1 LTFIYIINKM
11 NETENITMNL
21 EPEVTTDSAD
31 KVSQSKIES
40 KNVSVKLLS
49 NIKSILEITT
59 ARGSFKANE
68 LTSVGLVYDK
78 LLKLLQ

>member
-1 LTFIYIINKM
+1 MTFIYIINKM

-68 LTSVGLVYDK
+68 LTAVGLVYDK

>member
-1 LTFIYIINKM
+1 M

-68 LTSVGLVYDK
+68 LTAVGLVYDK

>member
-1 LTFIYIINKM
+1 M